1 MEKKKNS
8 QIYQII
14 GSTQIIISVI
24 ILHKYYEYK
33 QHNKTEWRIKNEIQ
47 LTEISDDAL
56 LKYYN

>member
-24 ILHKYYEYK
+24 ILHKYYGYK
-33 QHNKTEWRIKNEIQ
+33 QHNKKIMEDKE
-47 LTEISDDAL
+47 
-56 LKYYN
+56 

>member
-1 MEKKKNS
+1 MEEKEKEKKNS

-33 QHNKTEWRIKNEIQ
+33 QHTKKEWRIKNEIQ
-47 LTEISDDAL
+47 HTEKNL
-56 LKYYN
+56 